1 MEKYLPKNK
10 EFALLEIRNNS
21 LYFIEESD
29 DLEALIKKQERPNL
43 DCSYYV
49 INKDTK
55 FQHKLT
61 LHQSLDLKT
70 VKI

>member
-10 EFALLEIRNNS
+10 EFALLEIRGNS
-21 LYFIEESD
+21 LYFIKESD
-29 DLEALIKKQERPNL
+29 DLEALIKKQERPKL

-55 FQHKLT
+55 FQHKLSI
-61 LHQSLDLKT
+61 HQALDLKS

>member
-10 EFALLEIRNNS
+10 EFALLEIRGNS
-21 LYFIEESD
+21 LYFIEESN
-29 DLEALIKKQERPNL
+29 DLEALIKKQGRPNL

-55 FQHKLT
+55 FQHKLN
-61 LHQSLDLKT
+61 LHQAIDLKT